1 MLSASAGDAPRTDPA
16 AAARVLSKALRD
28 EVLRT
33 GRSRGVIGL
42 SGGLDSSVALLL
54 AARALKPENVVGFAL
69 PVRGSSGSSLEHA
82 RRAAEKAGVELRVV
96 DLGPAVEAL
105 GAALPGS
112 AADRV
117 RRGNLA
123 ARARMIA
130 LYDLSEAEK
139 ALVIGTGDKTEI
151 LLGYTTLWGDMAAA
165 VQPLGDLYKTEVR
178 ALARHLG
185 VPEEIVAKPPSP
197 DLWADQTAEGELG
210 FTYEEADRLLY
221 QWLDCG
227 RRPED
232 LIAAGVPEA
241 LFRAVE
247 RRVMGSA
254 FKRKMPVVLKVSSR
268 TVSMEYRLPRD
279 AGT

>member
-1 MLSASAGDAPRTDPA
+1 MLSASAGDAPRTDPRA
-16 AAARVLSKALRD
+16 AAKVLAGALGD
-28 EVLRT
+28 EVRRA
-33 GRSRGVIGL
+33 GFARGIVGL
-42 SGGLDSSVALLL
+42 SGGVDSAATCLL
-54 AARALKPENVVGFAL
+54 AARALGPGNVTAVAL
-69 PVRGSSGSSLEHA
+69 PVGGSSPRSMEHA
-82 RRAAEKAGVELRVV
+82 RLVAAAAGVELRAL
-96 DLGPAVEAL
+96 DLGPVLAAL
-105 GAALPGS
+105 EAALPGS

-130 LYDLSEAEK
+130 LYDLSAAEK
-139 ALVIGTGDKTEI
+139 ALVLGTSNKTEI

-165 VQPLGDLYKTEVR
+165 IQPLGDLYKCEVR

-185 VPEEIVAKPPSP
+185 VPAAVVEKAPSA
-197 DLWADQTAEGELG
+197 DLWEGQTDEGELG
-210 FTYEEADRLLY
+210 FTYDEADRVLY

-232 LIAAGVPEA
+232 LIRTGVPEP

-247 RRVMGSA
+247 RRVVGSSY
-254 FKRKMPVVLKVSSR
+254 KRRLPLVLKVSSR